1 MAPVIMI
8 DDDVHQRVKPT
19 RLGRILDGYRQEAGE
34 SSGNGN
40 LADFV
45 TGDDE

>member
-19 RLGRILDGYRQEAGE
+19 RLKKILDQYRDVQPAADNGE
-34 SSGNGN
+34 D
-40 LADFV
+40 A
-45 TGDDE
+45 